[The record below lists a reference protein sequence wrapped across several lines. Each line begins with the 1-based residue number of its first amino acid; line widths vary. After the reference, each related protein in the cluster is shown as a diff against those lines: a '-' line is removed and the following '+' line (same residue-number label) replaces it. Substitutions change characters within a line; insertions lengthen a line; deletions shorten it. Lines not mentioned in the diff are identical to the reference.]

1 MEEVIDVWFAPMS
14 RCISRMVHAT
24 DAVLGRLSSSG
35 SRIRRNGWRSWDGPA
50 APMRARNVDARQIM
64 HQAPGLRIRLRNPRG
79 VLEIDESYHRH
90 YAVQCEVDRMGK
102 IKDVVKLPLHLVRF
116 NPVKSRYQKL
126 EDLLR
131 NLFADTHGAQNAAG
145 LLVHFVGQ
153 R

>member
-1 MEEVIDVWFAPMS
+1 
-14 RCISRMVHAT
+14 
-24 DAVLGRLSSSG
+24 
-35 SRIRRNGWRSWDGPA
+35 
-50 APMRARNVDARQIM
+50 M